1 MTMVR
6 VAVDQAS
13 DELTETSAVQGSGV
27 KVFSATKHRD
37 REAIRR
43 AFVRDEVKVV
53 IPHRRK

>member
-1 MTMVR
+1 MVR